1 MVTTTTVTTTM
12 AAGGANAITGGSAH
26 TTDRRFTSKRCL
38 TDLAGYIE
46 RSEERAA
53 LKGIVDLLEAY
64 EAQRWPHGKEPGGE
78 G

>member
-1 MVTTTTVTTTM
+1 M

-26 TTDRRFTSKRCL
+26 TTDRRFTLNRCFS
-38 TDLAGYIE
+38 DLAGYIK

-64 EAQRWPHGKEPGGE
+64 EVKRWPLGKEPGGK